1 YRIGVRNPRTAQR
14 PSLACPVLREAPVAE
29 VVSAPVESSAS
40 GGSHI
45 ATGVRAHHA
54 PVSRRSARLV
64 NRYWYKRARTSAG
77 GASGNGLWRK
87 SLSVAL
93 SASRRRPTSPADHGL
108 RPGRPMVAD

>member
-1 YRIGVRNPRTAQR
+1 MLREEPRAGAYRIGVRNPRTAQR

-45 ATGVRAHHA
+45 ATGGRAPHA

-64 NRYWYKRARTSAG
+64 DRERYKRARTSGG
-77 GASGNGLWRK
+77 GAAGDRVWRQSLCGGL
-87 SLSVAL
+87 L
-93 SASRRRPTSPADHGL
+93 ASPRRPARST
-108 RPGRPMVAD
+108 